1 MAQCKG
7 YRFRIKIEFMLGK
20 FDAIQSYFLMD
31 IASNEATKSAILA
44 YKGFIKAFKQQVRCN
59 KKGL

>member
-1 MAQCKG
+1 M
-7 YRFRIKIEFMLGK
+7 EFMLGK

-59 KKGL
+59 KKRLQGLR